1 MEAMNL
7 EKEYLF
13 MKYTCRGT
21 CHGGKHDE
29 FFLQKKRNSKLMKTN
44 TRLAGK
50 NMGTTQAFDH
60 QMAKGS
66 RTTKKWPVSGL

>member
-29 FFLQKKRNSKLMKTN
+29 FFLQKSVIQN
-44 TRLAGK
+44 
-50 NMGTTQAFDH
+50 
-60 QMAKGS
+60 
-66 RTTKKWPVSGL
+66 